1 MPEKISIFPRYNTMG
16 ASSRYRFYMY
26 AERLVKAGY
35 DVKISS
41 FLDNDYLKQLYGN
54 RKINPFMILRSYL
67 RRFYKAVFSAK
78 NVLLEYELFPYL
90 PFFLC
95 SFFLRGK
102 KYILNFDDNVWTK
115 YSNKPWLN
123 GKYDRLIKNAAGVI
137 AANEYLYEKIKRN
150 NSNVIKI
157 PTVIDLDAYQ
167 KDYPKFEKFTI
178 IWIGTPVT
186 YKYVLQFAD
195 TFRQM
200 AKELDFELLI
210 LSSTTLEQNRIPG
223 VNMRFVDW
231 HSEIEAEYLIRSH
244 IGIMPLTDDDFS
256 RGKSAFKIIQYLGA
270 GLPVIASPVG
280 ENCNVIRSGENGFL
294 ADSSAEWID
303 AAKKLSF
310 DNDLYSRIVA
320 AAKKS
325 SSEYSI
331 QKYFPIFLKFM
342 QQSFGEPARRS

>member
-1 MPEKISIFPRYNTMG
+1 MKKISIFPRYNTLG

-35 DVKISS
+35 DVRISS

-54 RKINPFMILRSYL
+54 RRINPFMILRSYL
-67 RRFYKAVFSAK
+67 RRLYKAVFSAK
-78 NVLLEYELFPYL
+78 NILLEYELFPYL
-90 PFFLC
+90 PFFI
-95 SFFLRGK
+95 SKIFLHGK

-123 GKYDRLIKNAAGVI
+123 GKYDRLISNAAGVI
-137 AANEYLYEKIKRN
+137 AANEYLYDKIKIN
-150 NSNVIKI
+150 NRNVIKI

-167 KDYPKFEKFTI
+167 QEYPKFERFTI

-186 YKYVLQFAD
+186 YKYVLQFAGV
-195 TFRQM
+195 FRQM

-210 LSSTTLEQNRIPG
+210 LASTTLEQNRISG
-223 VNMRFVDW
+223 VNMRFADW
-231 HSEIEAEYLIRSH
+231 HSEVEVEYLIRSH

-270 GLPVIASPVG
+270 GLPVVASPVG
-280 ENCNVIRSGENGFL
+280 ENCNVVRNGENGFL
-294 ADSSAEWID
+294 ADSAAEWIE
-303 AAKKLSF
+303 AVKKLYF
-310 DNDLYSRIVA
+310 DQELYSRVVA

-325 SSEYSI
+325 STEYSI
-331 QKYFPIFLKFM
+331 QKYFPIFLEFM
-342 QQSFGEPARRS
+342 QKSFGETNQR